1 MRLSLSRA
9 VLGTLAVIASGFVY
23 AIAESEPTK
32 AQSNTLK
39 AMIKE
44 LEDSHYVDRRYDDG
58 MSQAH
63 LDTYLDR
70 LDPSRLFLTAAEV
83 NEFSQWQTAL
93 DDLGKDGNL
102 DPAFEIY
109 NTYATKAD
117 ARLNKVIDELPQ
129 LVDSFDYTANEY
141 TEADPT
147 ERAWASDQD
156 ALTERWRKRI
166 KSQAL
171 SLKLADKAADEIAPT
186 LVKRYQNQLMRLGQN
201 KEQDVFAVYAN
212 ALTTQFD
219 PHTSYFSPRRAEN
232 FDIDMSLSF
241 EGIGAVLQNED
252 EYVKVVRIVPAGP
265 ADKQSD
271 LKPSELIVGV
281 GQGDSGALTDV
292 IGWRLDDVVDMI
304 RGPRDTTVRLE
315 VIPSASRSD
324 ERRLLSITRN
334 EVKLEEQAAQKKVIE
349 INDVQGNSRKIG
361 IIDIPAF
368 YLDFD
373 AYRRGD
379 PEFKSTTRDV
389 ARLIQEL
396 NQEEIDGLVIDL
408 RNNGGGSLREANE
421 LTGLFIE
428 YGPTVQIRSAS
439 SRVYRD
445 GKRRRGP
452 YYDGPVAVMIN
463 RLSASASEIFAGALQ
478 DYGRAV
484 IVGDR
489 SFGKGTVQTLLELPE
504 GQLKVTES
512 KFYRISGDSTQHR
525 GVVPDI
531 SFPSLLQHDE
541 IGESAYDNALDW
553 DRIAPIRFRDYGA
566 VSSILPV
573 LAKRHS
579 ERAIDNPDFQY
590 ILDQQVLAEDIR
602 SEEIVSLN
610 EAERRAE
617 REQQEADYLAIEN
630 ARRGA
635 KGQTLLSSLD
645 ELLDEESSD
654 TEEVAE
660 NTVTDS
666 SALQES
672 SADTIESD
680 EDSSDSDD
688 EPDALAIETARIL
701 ADAINLRSP
710 AVVQRMNP

>member
-1 MRLSLSRA
+1 MKPSLPH
-9 VLGTLAVIASGFVY
+9 AVIASLLITTTSFTY
-23 AIAESEPTK
+23 AIAESEPTA
-32 AQSNTLK
+32 AQSKTLK
-39 AMIKE
+39 AMIDE
-44 LEDSHYVDRRYDDG
+44 LEESHYVDRRYDDG

-63 LDTYLDR
+63 LETYLDR
-70 LDPSRLFLTAAEV
+70 LDPSRLFLTANDISA
-83 NEFSQWQTAL
+83 FSKWQASL
-93 DDLGKDGNL
+93 DDLGKDGDL
-102 DPAFEIY
+102 DPAFHIY
-109 NTYATKAD
+109 NTYAAQAE
-117 ARLNKVIDELPQ
+117 ARLTQIIGELPE
-129 LVDSFDYTANEY
+129 LVASFNYDVDEY
-141 TEADPT
+141 TEANPT
-147 ERAWASDQD
+147 ERAWASDD
-156 ALTERWRKRI
+156 EALTERWRKRL

-171 SLKLADKAADEIAPT
+171 SLKLADKPADEIAPT
-186 LVKRYQNQLMRLGQN
+186 LVKRYENQLMRLGQN
-201 KEQDVFAVYAN
+201 NQQDVFAVYAN

-281 GQGDSGALTDV
+281 GQGESGALTDV

-324 ERRLLSITRN
+324 ERRLLTITRN
-334 EVKLEEQAAQKKVIE
+334 QVKLEEQAAQKKIIE
-349 INDVQGNSRKIG
+349 INDVQGNPRKIG

-389 ARLIQEL
+389 ARLIHEL
-396 NQEEIDGLVIDL
+396 NQETIDGLVIDL

-553 DRIAPIRFRDYGA
+553 DRIAPIRYRDYGA
-566 VSSILPV
+566 VSSILPI

-579 ERAIDNPDFQY
+579 ERAMDNPDFQY

-602 SEEIVSLN
+602 SEELVSLN

-617 REQQEADYLAIEN
+617 RAQQEADYLAIEN
-630 ARRGA
+630 ARRLARGES
-635 KGQTLLSSLD
+635 LLSSLD
-645 ELLDEESSD
+645 DLLDEESSD
-654 TEEVAE
+654 AIEVTENA
-660 NTVTDS
+660 VTDS

-672 SADTIESD
+672 AAGAVDDGEEAD
-680 EDSSDSDD
+680 DSDD
-688 EPDALAIETARIL
+688 PDALAVETARIL

-710 AVVQRMNP
+710 AVVQRGDP

>member
-1 MRLSLSRA
+1 MKPSLPH
-9 VLGTLAVIASGFVY
+9 AVIASLLLTANSFVY
-23 AIAESEPTK
+23 AIAESEPTA

-39 AMIKE
+39 AMIDE
-44 LEDSHYVDRRYDDG
+44 LEDSHYVDRRYDDS

-63 LDTYLDR
+63 LETYLDR
-70 LDPSRLFLTAAEV
+70 LDPSRLFLTAADIT
-83 NEFSQWQTAL
+83 EFSKWQTFL
-93 DDLGKDGNL
+93 DDLGKDGDL
-102 DPAFEIY
+102 DPAFHIY
-109 NTYATKAD
+109 NTYAAQAE
-117 ARLNKVIDELPQ
+117 ARLTQVIEELPD
-129 LVDSFDYTANEY
+129 LVANFNYDVDEY

-147 ERAWASDQD
+147 ERAWASDD
-156 ALTERWRKRI
+156 EALTERWRKRL

-171 SLKLADKAADEIAPT
+171 SLKLADKPADEIAPT
-186 LVKRYQNQLMRLGQN
+186 LVKRYENQLMRLGQN
-201 KEQDVFAVYAN
+201 NQQDVFAVYAN

-324 ERRLLSITRN
+324 ERRLLTITRN
-334 EVKLEEQAAQKKVIE
+334 QVKLEEQAAQKKVIE
-349 INDVQGNSRKIG
+349 INDVQGNPRKIG

-389 ARLIQEL
+389 AGLIHEL
-396 NQEEIDGLVIDL
+396 NQESIDGLVIDL

-553 DRIAPIRFRDYGA
+553 DRIAPIRYRDYGA
-566 VSSILPV
+566 VSSILPI

-579 ERAIDNPDFQY
+579 ERAMDNPDFQY

-602 SEEIVSLN
+602 SEELVSLN
-610 EAERRAE
+610 ETERRAE

-630 ARRGA
+630 ARRLA
-635 KGQTLLSSLD
+635 KGESLLSSLD
-645 ELLDEESSD
+645 ELLDEEPSD
-654 TEEVAE
+654 AIEVTENA
-660 NTVTDS
+660 VTDS
-666 SALQES
+666 SVLQES
-672 SADTIESD
+672 AAGAVDDGDEAD
-680 EDSSDSDD
+680 DSDD
-688 EPDALAIETARIL
+688 PDALAVETARIL

-710 AVVQRMNP
+710 AVVQRGNP

>member
-1 MRLSLSRA
+1 MKPSLPH
-9 VLGTLAVIASGFVY
+9 AVIASLLITTTSFTY
-23 AIAESEPTK
+23 AIAESEPTA
-32 AQSNTLK
+32 AQSKTLK
-39 AMIKE
+39 AMIDE
-44 LEDSHYVDRRYDDG
+44 LEESHYVDRRYDDG

-70 LDPSRLFLTAAEV
+70 LDPSRLFLTAADIT
-83 NEFSQWQTAL
+83 EFSKWQTFL
-93 DDLGKDGNL
+93 DDLGKDGDL
-102 DPAFEIY
+102 DPAFHIY
-109 NTYATKAD
+109 NTYAAQAE
-117 ARLNKVIDELPQ
+117 ARLTQVIEELPE
-129 LVDSFDYTANEY
+129 LVASFNYDVDEY

-147 ERAWASDQD
+147 ERVWAGDD
-156 ALTERWRKRI
+156 EALTERWRKRL

-171 SLKLADKAADEIAPT
+171 SLILADKPADEIAPT
-186 LVKRYQNQLMRLGQN
+186 LVKRYENQLMRLGQN
-201 KEQDVFAVYAN
+201 NQQDVFAVYAN

-281 GQGDSGALTDV
+281 GQGETGALTDV

-324 ERRLLSITRN
+324 ERRLLTITRN
-334 EVKLEEQAAQKKVIE
+334 QVKLEEQAAQKKIIE
-349 INDVQGNSRKIG
+349 INDVQGNPRKIG

-389 ARLIQEL
+389 ARLIHEL
-396 NQEEIDGLVIDL
+396 NQETIDGLVIDL

-553 DRIAPIRFRDYGA
+553 DRIAPIRYRDYGA
-566 VSSILPV
+566 VSSILPI

-579 ERAIDNPDFQY
+579 ERAMDNPDFQY

-602 SEEIVSLN
+602 SEELVSLN

-617 REQQEADYLAIEN
+617 RAQQEADYLAIEN
-630 ARRGA
+630 ARRLA
-635 KGQTLLSSLD
+635 KGESLLSSLD
-645 ELLDEESSD
+645 DLLDEESSD
-654 TEEVAE
+654 AIEVTENA
-660 NTVTDS
+660 VTDS

-672 SADTIESD
+672 AAGAVDDGEEAD
-680 EDSSDSDD
+680 DSDD
-688 EPDALAIETARIL
+688 PDALAVETARIL

-710 AVVQRMNP
+710 AVVQRGDP

>member
-1 MRLSLSRA
+1 MKPSLPH
-9 VLGTLAVIASGFVY
+9 AVIASLLITTTSFTY
-23 AIAESEPTK
+23 AIAESEPTA
-32 AQSNTLK
+32 AQSKTLK
-39 AMIKE
+39 AMIDE
-44 LEDSHYVDRRYDDG
+44 LEESHYVDRRYDDG

-70 LDPSRLFLTAAEV
+70 LDPSRLFLTAADIT
-83 NEFSQWQTAL
+83 EFSKWQTFL
-93 DDLGKDGNL
+93 DDLGKDGDL
-102 DPAFEIY
+102 DPAFHIY
-109 NTYATKAD
+109 NTYAAQAE
-117 ARLNKVIDELPQ
+117 ARLTQVIEELPE
-129 LVDSFDYTANEY
+129 LVASFNYDVDEY

-147 ERAWASDQD
+147 ERVWAGDD
-156 ALTERWRKRI
+156 EALTERWRKRL

-171 SLKLADKAADEIAPT
+171 SLILADKPADEIAPT
-186 LVKRYQNQLMRLGQN
+186 LVKRYENQLMRLGQN
-201 KEQDVFAVYAN
+201 NQQDVFAVYAN

-281 GQGDSGALTDV
+281 GQGETGALTDV

-324 ERRLLSITRN
+324 ERRLLTITRN
-334 EVKLEEQAAQKKVIE
+334 QVKLEEQAAQKKVIE
-349 INDVQGNSRKIG
+349 INDVQGNPRKIG

-389 ARLIQEL
+389 ARLIHEL
-396 NQEEIDGLVIDL
+396 NQETIDGLVIDL

-553 DRIAPIRFRDYGA
+553 DRIAPIRYRDYGA
-566 VSSILPV
+566 VSSILPI

-579 ERAIDNPDFQY
+579 ERAMDNPDFQY

-602 SEEIVSLN
+602 SEELVSLN

-617 REQQEADYLAIEN
+617 RAQQEADYLAIEN
-630 ARRGA
+630 ARRLA
-635 KGQTLLSSLD
+635 KGESLLSSLD
-645 ELLDEESSD
+645 DLLDEESSD
-654 TEEVAE
+654 AIEVTENA
-660 NTVTDS
+660 VTDS
-666 SALQES
+666 SAPQES
-672 SADTIESD
+672 AAGAVDDGEEAD
-680 EDSSDSDD
+680 DSDD
-688 EPDALAIETARIL
+688 PDALAVETARIL

-710 AVVQRMNP
+710 AVVQRGDP

>member
-1 MRLSLSRA
+1 MKPSLPH
-9 VLGTLAVIASGFVY
+9 AVIACVLLTANSFVY
-23 AIAESEPTK
+23 AIAGSEPTV
-32 AQSNTLK
+32 AQSKTLK
-39 AMIKE
+39 AMIDE

-70 LDPSRLFLTAAEV
+70 LDPSRLFLTGADIT
-83 NEFSQWQTAL
+83 EFSKWQTSL
-93 DDLGKDGNL
+93 DDSGKDGDL
-102 DPAFEIY
+102 DPAFHIY
-109 NTYATKAD
+109 NTYAAHAE
-117 ARLNKVIDELPQ
+117 ARLTQVIDELPE
-129 LVDSFDYTANEY
+129 LVQRFNYAVEEY

-147 ERAWASDQD
+147 ERAWASDHD
-156 ALTERWRKRI
+156 ALTERWRKRL

-171 SLKLADKAADEIAPT
+171 SLKLADKPSEEIAPT
-186 LVKRYQNQLMRLGQN
+186 LIKRYQNQLMRLGQN
-201 KEQDVFAVYAN
+201 NQQDVFAVYAN

-281 GQGDSGALTDV
+281 GEGDSGALTDV

-324 ERRLLSITRN
+324 ERRLLTITRN
-334 EVKLEEQAAQKKVIE
+334 QVKLEEQAAQKKVIK
-349 INDVQGNSRKIG
+349 INDVQGYSRKIG

-389 ARLIQEL
+389 AKIIHEL
-396 NQEEIDGLVIDL
+396 NQEDIDGLVIDL

-553 DRIAPIRFRDYGA
+553 DRIAPIRYRDYGA
-566 VSSILPV
+566 VSSILPI

-579 ERAIDNPDFQY
+579 ERAMDNPDFQY

-602 SEEIVSLN
+602 SEERVSLN

-617 REQQEADYLAIEN
+617 REQQEANYLAIEN
-630 ARRGA
+630 ARRLA
-635 KGQTLLSSLD
+635 KGESLLSSLD
-645 ELLDEESSD
+645 ELLDQEASD
-654 TEEVAE
+654 AIDVAE
-660 NTVTDS
+660 NEVIDS
-666 SALQES
+666 SALPEGA
-672 SADTIESD
+672 ADTTNGEEEAD
-680 EDSSDSDD
+680 AGDD
-688 EPDALAIETARIL
+688 PDALAVETARIL

-710 AVVQRMNP
+710 AVVQRGTP

>member
-1 MRLSLSRA
+1 MIHRSLPLL
-9 VLGTLAVIASGFVY
+9 LGLFVFSLCTHSSAITIEQATVAQGKTL
-23 AIAESEPTK
+23 E
-32 AQSNTLK
+32 
-39 AMIKE
+39 AMIDE
-44 LEDSHYVDRRYDDG
+44 LEDSHYVDRRYDDA

-63 LDTYLDR
+63 LDTYLDN
-70 LDPSRLFLTAAEV
+70 LDPSRLFFTQQEI
-83 NEFSQWQTAL
+83 NEFAKWGSVL
-93 DDLGKDGNL
+93 DDFGKDGEL
-102 DPAFEIY
+102 SPAFTMYEA
-109 NTYATKAD
+109 YANSAEK
-117 ARLNKVIDELPQ
+117 RLSDVIETLPV
-129 LVDSFDYTANEY
+129 LVTNFDFDKTEF

-147 ERAWASDQD
+147 DRAWAASPDEL
-156 ALTERWRKRI
+156 AERWRKRL

-171 SLKLADKAADEIAPT
+171 SLKLADKPVNEIAPT
-186 LVKRYQNQLMRLGQN
+186 LIKRYQNQLMRLRQNNGQ
-201 KEQDVFAVYAN
+201 DIFALYAN
-212 ALTTQFD
+212 ALATQFD

-265 ADKQSD
+265 AEKQSD
-271 LKPSELIVGV
+271 LKPSELIIGV
-281 GQGDSGALTDV
+281 GEGENGALTDV

-324 ERRLLSITRN
+324 ERRLLTITRN
-334 EVKLEEQAAQKKVIE
+334 EVKLEEQAAQKKIIE
-349 INDVQGNSRKIG
+349 INDVAGSPRKIG
-361 IIDIPAF
+361 VIDIPAF

-379 PEFKSTTRDV
+379 PDFKSTTRDV
-389 ARLIQEL
+389 AQLIHEL
-396 NQEEIDGLVIDL
+396 NQENIDGLVIDL

-439 SRVYRD
+439 SRIYRD

-541 IGESAYDNALDW
+541 IGESSYDNALDW
-553 DRIAPIRFRDYGA
+553 DRIAPIRYRDYGA
-566 VSSILPV
+566 VNSILPT

-579 ERAIDNPDFQY
+579 ERALENPDFQY

-602 SEEIVSLN
+602 SQKLLSLN
-610 EAERRAE
+610 ETLRRSE

-630 ARRGA
+630 TRRLA
-635 KGQTLLSSLD
+635 KGETALASLD
-645 ELLDEESSD
+645 ELLDEEEATESSD
-654 TEEVAE
+654 N
-660 NTVTDS
+660 NT
-666 SALQES
+666 
-672 SADTIESD
+672 
-680 EDSSDSDD
+680 EDSSSIEEVETVANAREED
-688 EPDALAIETARIL
+688 EADALVIETARIL
-701 ADAINLRSP
+701 SDAINLRAPSMVKRGAP
-710 AVVQRMNP
+710 